1 MDMGLGEQATR
12 ELEVTASALEQAID
26 NAVDASERKTLITN
40 LADARNTMAVLLI
53 EDDRPAEGIAV
64 MQQVIELLR
73 EISEKPDQDWR
84 IGNTLNTLAEAKLSI
99 GDMEGAEADLLR
111 SMKIKRR
118 GGSPR
123 LIANGQAMMSR
134 LRLRQNR
141 FADAIEMAQLAHEER
156 AARLQPSSR
165 AVTSLQEIM
174 AEALMGLERRA
185 EARRIMED
193 LERVYDIDGDAM
205 DRLAMTRLEAMLR
218 FHEGDAGNARLVLQD
233 AWSEIESL
241 DRARSSVGQAIRRNL
256 DMIEAADEH
265 HENKLP

>member
-1 MDMGLGEQATR
+1 
-12 ELEVTASALEQAID
+12 
-26 NAVDASERKTLITN
+26 
-40 LADARNTMAVLLI
+40 
-53 EDDRPAEGIAV
+53 
-64 MQQVIELLR
+64 
-73 EISEKPDQDWR
+73 
-84 IGNTLNTLAEAKLSI
+84 
-99 GDMEGAEADLLR
+99 
-111 SMKIKRR
+111 MKIKRR

-218 FHEGDAGNARLVLQD
+218 FHEGDAGNARLILQD

-265 HENKLP
+265 HENKLPERRPGDRRFNPELGDQALRRRRLAKRPMPSTARPAGAGTDVTPSSSIM